1 MIVYQELHQKTKIGF
16 KRKKMNFINIK
27 NQIENLNL
35 RYPPIYNKKD
45 HDKYVNDWREQYTGS
60 TISILRPFD
69 TKEVSNIMK
78 FAFENEI
85 PIIPQGGNTGLCGG
99 ATPDK
104 SGDSIIISLEKMNQ
118 IRSFNIEAQTITVD
132 SGVILSKI
140 HEKVEVKNLFFP
152 LSLGSKG
159 SCMIGG
165 NLSTNAGGVNVLKY
179 GNSREL
185 CLGLEVVMPDGR
197 IMNLLSELKKDNTGY
212 DLKNLFIGAEGTLG
226 IITAATLKLF
236 PLPKMITTL
245 FVEANKI
252 PNALK
257 LLNIFKSEFPECV
270 ESFELMPKSFWIIA
284 QNNIENITLPLEKI
298 PEMGVLID
306 ISSYSNHDILEN
318 QKGEI
323 PIVNKI
329 ENLLSK
335 CFEEELITDATICQ
349 NELQSKALW
358 SIREAGAESEKKE
371 LEKSNLMKCL
381 KHDISLP
388 LETIEDFHM
397 DAQNM
402 INNFLP
408 NLKTVFFGHLGDGN
422 LHYNVFGNGSKPDG
436 FEGKS
441 TQLTNKLYEI
451 VHKYEGSFSAEHGI
465 GQLRK
470 ESLKKHKNSVA
481 YSIMISIKKQLDPKG
496 IMNPGKVL

>member
-1 MIVYQELHQKTKIGF
+1 
-16 KRKKMNFINIK
+16 MNLINIENKLK
-27 NQIENLNL
+27 NLCL
-35 RYPPIYNKKD
+35 RYPPIFNKKEQ
-45 HDKYVNDWREQYTGS
+45 DKYLNDWRKQYNGDTNS
-60 TISILRPFD
+60 VLRPSN
-69 TKEVSNIMK
+69 TEEVSRIMK
-78 FAFENEI
+78 FAFDNEI
-85 PIIPQGGNTGLCGG
+85 PIVPQGGNTGLCGG

-104 SGDSIIISLEKMNQ
+104 SGNSIIMSLEKMSE

-140 HEKVEVKNLFFP
+140 HEIVEDKGLFFP
-152 LSLGSKG
+152 LSLGAKG

-212 DLKNLFIGAEGTLG
+212 DLKNLFIGSEGTLG

-245 FVEANKI
+245 FIEAESISNS
-252 PNALK
+252 LK

-270 ESFELMPKSFWIIA
+270 ESFELMPNSFWVVA
-284 QNNIENITLPLEKI
+284 KNNIENIIMPLKKF

-306 ISSYSNHDILEN
+306 ISSYSNHDILQN
-318 QKGEI
+318 MKGETPVI
-323 PIVNKI
+323 NKI

-335 CFEEELITDATICQ
+335 CFEDGLITDATICQ
-349 NELQSKALW
+349 NDIQRQALW
-358 SIREAGAESEKKE
+358 SIREAAAESEKKE
-371 LEKSNLMKCL
+371 LEKSNLIKCL

-388 LETIEDFHM
+388 LEKIESFHIN
-397 DAQNM
+397 AQDM

-408 NLKTVFFGHLGDGN
+408 NLKTIFFGHLGDGN
-422 LHYNVFGNGSKPDG
+422 LHYNVFGNGSEPDG

-441 TQLTNKLYEI
+441 KELTSNLYEI

-481 YSIMISIKKQLDPKG
+481 YSIMEIIKNQLDPKG